1 MLTKSLARLSS
12 GSKITSPEDDSAGL
26 AVSMKLTAQMS
37 RVDAANSNVGN
48 AVSFNQTQDGYLQK
62 IGDALNRMSELSI
75 LAQDVTKSTGDRALY
90 NQEFT
95 TLASYIK
102 DVGTKDF
109 NGVSLFDGT
118 SLNVT
123 VDSDAKTFQMTGV
136 DMASASYTAVVG
148 TSPSTNGDQIDS
160 VSNAKQALTD
170 IKTAIS
176 QLAAD
181 RASIGSNIESLTM
194 YSDQLGTLKNNLS
207 AANSRITD
215 VDVAQESTRYAKY
228 NILVQSGTAMLAQA
242 NALPQSALR
251 LLQ

>member
-1 MLTKSLARLSS
+1 
-12 GSKITSPEDDSAGL
+12 
-26 AVSMKLTAQMS
+26 
-37 RVDAANSNVGN
+37 
-48 AVSFNQTQDGYLQK
+48 
-62 IGDALNRMSELSI
+62 MSELAV
-75 LAQDVTKSTGDRALY
+75 LAQDVTKSTDDRALY
-90 NQEFT
+90 NQEFN

-102 DVGTKDF
+102 DVGTKEF

-123 VDSDAKTFQMTGV
+123 VDSEANKFAMTGV
-136 DMASASYTAVVG
+136 NLLGSTSYTAVVG
-148 TSPSTNGDQIDS
+148 AAGTTTASDSIADVTSAQT
-160 VSNAKQALTD
+160 ALGH

-215 VDVAQESTRYAKY
+215 VDVAQESTNYAKY
-228 NILVQSGTAMLAQA
+228 NILVQTGTAMLAQA